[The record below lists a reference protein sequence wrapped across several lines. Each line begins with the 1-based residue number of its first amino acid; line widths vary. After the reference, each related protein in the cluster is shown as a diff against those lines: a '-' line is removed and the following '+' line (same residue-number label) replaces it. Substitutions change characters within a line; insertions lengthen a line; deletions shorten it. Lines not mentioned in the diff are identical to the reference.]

1 MVCTVVLLSVLSD
14 IKRSIWDNKNYRIK
28 QMFLTVVTLSGM
40 PCIHQVTQHLGGRP
54 VPQHARQP
62 GLFPGQHGDER
73 QRAQRES
80 PVRRQEG
87 RLLPLH
93 LHIPRQGGN

>member
-1 MVCTVVLLSVLSD
+1 
-14 IKRSIWDNKNYRIK
+14 
-28 QMFLTVVTLSGM
+28 MFLTVVTLSVM
-40 PCIHQVTQHLGGRP
+40 LCIHQVTQHLGGRP

>member
-1 MVCTVVLLSVLSD
+1 
-14 IKRSIWDNKNYRIK
+14 
-28 QMFLTVVTLSGM
+28 MFLTVVTLSGM

-73 QRAQRES
+73 QRAQGLI
-80 PVRRQEG
+80 VY
-87 RLLPLH
+87 
-93 LHIPRQGGN
+93 N